1 MNNDDIK
8 ILICEDDL
16 SINKLLSLTMEVEDY
31 NYVAVQNGKEALRE
45 IISHRPDLLILDLG
59 LPDMDGKEIIS
70 K

>member
-31 NYVAVQNGKEALRE
+31 NYVAVKNGKEALRE
-45 IISHRPDLLILDLG
+45 IIS
-59 LPDMDGKEIIS
+59 
-70 K
+70 